1 MFKFA
6 CCCNHIQG
14 SEICSFRSPNSWN
27 SWQTPKRYH
36 SPIWRIIAKFQ
47 QTKSGVDT
55 ENFHLDNI
63 IDPPNDDPEIILVKP
78 SPYFGIDCLSRSLVL
93 TPRQL
98 NINEQLIIKAQSLH
112 AKYNELILLL
122 NIAHNQNIRFH
133 VVCIQETWFSETSGN
148 SLVAINV
155 IICSRISDHF
165 PYSIGLKLQGTSK
178 DKKSEGGTR
187 ALLESLRNATCMS
200 C

>member
-1 MFKFA
+1 MFLPK
-6 CCCNHIQG
+6 
-14 SEICSFRSPNSWN
+14 SERMKQLTNAKKISQSYMEDNNEIPADEIWS
-27 SWQTPKRYH
+27 RY
-36 SPIWRIIAKFQ
+36 
-47 QTKSGVDT
+47 GDT
-55 ENFHLDNI
+55 MNFHLDNI
-63 IDPPNDDPEIILVKP
+63 IDPPNDDPEMILVKP
-78 SPYFGIDCLSRSLVL
+78 SPYFGIDCLSRSLVQ

-112 AKYNELILLL
+112 AKYDELILLL

-133 VVCIQETWFSETSGN
+133 VVCIQETWLSETSGN

-155 IICSRISDHF
+155 IICSRISNHF

-178 DKKSEGGTR
+178 DKKSRLVKVCTNKKSGTR